1 MTEQTPNPTPETVDQ
16 EPFIPPGLLLILAG
30 AGALVAAL
38 VFLTQ
43 NTFGVVGIGALA
55 LAVVCLV
62 LWGLMAPD
70 QLRSVLTGRTLRY
83 GGLSIIV
90 TIIVI
95 AAMVAI
101 FTFVRGQSIRVDL
114 TQRSTFSLTPESES
128 AISGIGA
135 DPTIPPIRILAFYG
149 SAQAGR
155 RDQDTVLFDSYVRAS
170 NGKISYEFYDADR
183 VPTLAQQYGVT
194 RNGQIVITTPQ
205 LDENGQPVVNEQ
217 GAIVYDTEN
226 AELVS
231 AADQGL
237 LTNAILKVA
246 ASGNFRAFFI
256 TGENTQSNQM
266 VTLTRALTTQY
277 DWTVRDISLVQLSNP
292 QGEFRLNDPNVDGEV
307 IVLPGGSRPLSDQEL
322 QILTDYLDAGG
333 ALVIFAGNSLN
344 AENTSLATSENL
356 NAYLEANFGLR
367 INNDLVIDQTQNFL
381 TPEFPVASTL
391 DSTSYITTR
400 GINRAQAVVV
410 FEVPHSIT
418 ISETLP
424 PGVTATSLIRTT
436 PNAYSKTNVTALLLG
451 AQSEADVTAALA
463 QSPDDPTG
471 PLTLAAIAE
480 NANTGAKVIVFGSTS
495 PALDTY
501 TQFQTANLT
510 VAFNSLIYATDFN
523 TFFSQIVVQQ
533 QQRPQDTPIFAT
545 DQVLR
550 NINLITI
557 IGLPFGILALGIV
570 VWWSGRERA
579 RR

>member
-1 MTEQTPNPTPETVDQ
+1 
-16 EPFIPPGLLLILAG
+16 
-30 AGALVAAL
+30 
-38 VFLTQ
+38 
-43 NTFGVVGIGALA
+43 
-55 LAVVCLV
+55 
-62 LWGLMAPD
+62 
-70 QLRSVLTGRTLRY
+70 
-83 GGLSIIV
+83 
-90 TIIVI
+90 
-95 AAMVAI
+95 
-101 FTFVRGQSIRVDL
+101 
-114 TQRSTFSLTPESES
+114 
-128 AISGIGA
+128 
-135 DPTIPPIRILAFYG
+135 
-149 SAQAGR
+149 
-155 RDQDTVLFDSYVRAS
+155 
-170 NGKISYEFYDADR
+170 
-183 VPTLAQQYGVT
+183 
-194 RNGQIVITTPQ
+194 
-205 LDENGQPVVNEQ
+205 
-217 GAIVYDTEN
+217 
-226 AELVS
+226 
-231 AADQGL
+231 
-237 LTNAILKVA
+237 
-246 ASGNFRAFFI
+246 
-256 TGENTQSNQM
+256 M

-322 QILTDYLDAGG
+322 QILTNYLDAGG

-381 TPEFPVASTL
+381 TPEFPVASSL
-391 DSTSYITTR
+391 DSSSYITTR

-418 ISETLP
+418 ISQTPP
-424 PGVTATSLIRTT
+424 PGVTTTSLIRTT
-436 PNAYSKTNVTALLLG
+436 ANAYSKTDVTARLLG
-451 AQSEADVTAALA
+451 AQTEADVTAALA

-501 TQFQTANLT
+501 TQFQTANLN

-557 IGLPFGILALGIV
+557 IGLPFGILALGIL